1 MNLHNKYNKINSQL
15 EEIINKRKLEIKPII
30 DTTLPFVKESE
41 FIKYIAAALFTYKHM
56 SKSGAVVNEEFK
68 NSIRDQ
74 FTNQLNELKQ
84 SVTQLDSEI
93 KELRVKD
100 KELYNQLKT
109 LTKEQD
115 TQAQNILSKI
125 EEMEL
130 KRGELIRKKSRFEDL
145 IKHYLNKLSKLKNND
160 PKLMNYIAESLF
172 IKNLISMTYNS
183 ESTAKMVELAK
194 SDIEKIDKIAVE
206 KNIAFP
212 LALLSAITFNAEYR
226 RIIAS
231 LESYTEIVSTLIGLE
246 ILSDYMNDIITD
258 DEVSS
263 DKYWKLPVINDI
275 LNKNEVNDYINV
287 MQEKYDKVYKFY
299 MSNPIYF
306 KKGDL
311 KHIKSILKY
320 VYSEVLSPASILLTA
335 QVLDE
340 IKTTPLNNSDATIYL
355 MIYNNLVSQLS
366 NALFPNGD
374 QEFLKKYIFL
384 ILLTTTTPEDLTAR
398 LEVM

>member
-41 FIKYIAAALFTYKHM
+41 FIKYIAASLFTYKHM

-84 SVTQLDSEI
+84 NVTQLDSEI

-115 TQAQNILSKI
+115 AQAQTILSQI

-145 IKHYLNKLSKLKNND
+145 IKHYLNKLSKIKNND

-183 ESTAKMVELAK
+183 ESTAKIVELAK
-194 SDIEKIDKIAVE
+194 SDIEKINKIALE

-226 RIIAS
+226 RIIAA

-246 ILSDYMNDIITD
+246 ILSDYMNDVITD
-258 DEVSS
+258 DEITS
-263 DKYWKLPVINDI
+263 DKYWRLPVINDI
-275 LNKNEVNDYINV
+275 LNKSEVDDYINV

-335 QVLDE
+335 QALDE

-366 NALFPNGD
+366 NTLFPNGD